1 MFRTISAH
9 NCIFLSTFPDRIL
22 RSDFF
27 LKESVLFSLINDGG
41 HVNFFAESAIS
52 IKSRDAR
59 QKNNLFFVFLQLCMA
74 CPDVIFL
81 EKCKRMI
88 WKSLQQHLS
97 LFIRE
102 HQCVMFEKNG
112 NRILSLYGK
121 VKKDTD
127 KLTATLTS
135 FVKYIVL
142 EKDKTDPAL
151 WEFTFT
157 IRQILQNRR
166 VQRKG

>member
-1 MFRTISAH
+1 
-9 NCIFLSTFPDRIL
+9 
-22 RSDFF
+22 
-27 LKESVLFSLINDGG
+27 
-41 HVNFFAESAIS
+41 
-52 IKSRDAR
+52 
-59 QKNNLFFVFLQLCMA
+59 
-74 CPDVIFL
+74 
-81 EKCKRMI
+81 
-88 WKSLQQHLS
+88 
-97 LFIRE
+97 
-102 HQCVMFEKNG
+102 MFEKNG